1 MRREIDL
8 KKADYFHK
16 GFLTNFSLLKRIPI
30 VTYFVFLYQN
40 AITETKQVEPLTL
53 NALTLMVST
62 KSAHQLPDNS
72 REAFNSFYCN
82 WKPVKLDGSTLHSN
96 PLLPR
101 LRNHNATDDGERG
114 EFVTHDSAYNSG
126 GNTPTSTR

>member
-8 KKADYFHK
+8 KQADYFHK
-16 GFLTNFSLLKRIPI
+16 GFLTNFNLLKRIPI

-53 NALTLMVST
+53 NAWFPRKAPTNFQTIHGRLVIASIVIGN
-62 KSAHQLPDNS
+62 QL
-72 REAFNSFYCN
+72 SF
-82 WKPVKLDGSTLHSN
+82 DGSTLYSN
-96 PLLPR
+96 PLIPR

-114 EFVTHDSAYNSG
+114 EFVTHDSALK
-126 GNTPTSTR
+126 R